1 MRGAINQREN
11 KRGIVLTRGWMEGI
25 LYKLVDTLLLEEVA
39 LEQIWNERGVITFQ
53 WASHS
58 VEWRKRLKYSD
69 VHKSFN
75 REMPASNIQRCL

>member
-53 WASHS
+53 FVGKDSL
-58 VEWRKRLKYSD
+58 EWSRYYCCFLI
-69 VHKSFN
+69 SF
-75 REMPASNIQRCL
+75 SLSL